1 MDGPSKWKF
10 VLFFHLHSLG
20 PPPARTRP
28 SAAQV
33 IDEMRRF
40 RNPILAKIAA
50 LPIDFVAADPLG
62 KWKVYLNC
70 LNINLIN
77 RPTKKTKRMF
87 IIHPKYPIV

>member
-1 MDGPSKWKF
+1 MEGCF
-10 VLFFHLHSLG
+10 TFFFHDFTPVA
-20 PPPARTRP
+20 PPPARTCP

-62 KWKVYLNC
+62 KWTGFLIVY
-70 LNINLIN
+70 IETSID
-77 RPTKKTKRMF
+77 RPTKT
-87 IIHPKYPIV
+87 PKKSEGSSYIPSIP